1 MSIVTPSNTKKIYI
15 ATTSNED
22 ELKEQKSLYSSLY
35 NANKI
40 EDLPTGYNTYLFKIK
55 NKFLVVDVDSVKG
68 LNYVNELLT
77 KHNINADELKM
88 TRSISNVNKINKSKY
103 HIYFKNNLNIE
114 KNKLMDGL
122 DLLTKGLLFED
133 SKQFNKKINIDELP
147 EINKDFYNDLL
158 LYKQSAPET
167 NINNVDFIDDEP
179 TINNTVD
186 EEYEKFKRS
195 QANKLL
201 RKKLKAEQ
209 NENLTNELIN
219 NTSST
224 KNKDVYKILEFLNV
238 ERFNN
243 YNDWLYL
250 NMIFINEKLDI
261 NILNSYCKKSSK
273 YNEVNNNKIL
283 KSIKPNNGL
292 TSKTLYYWL
301 KYDNITEFN
310 KLVQYNNK
318 FFDASLINNKD
329 IAELYYN
336 MNPNQ
341 FIYNKN
347 LGWYAYNE
355 YNILLEYEQNAPTLL
370 LNDVASKIHEWLNT
384 LKNSIN
390 LADENK
396 SEKFKMIAK
405 AYTKIGM
412 SSFIKGCID
421 FLKNLYNVEKL
432 DEKIDANK
440 NVLAFENLLYDL
452 EIGNFRKIRHNDY
465 IILNTKYSINI
476 KSNPKTRER
485 INKLLYSIF
494 ENEGVITFW
503 KISTALS
510 IFGKSFESLNI
521 HTGTGRNGKGVLST
535 VLKGALGD
543 YFLSTDNTFLTT
555 IFKSGQANSTLA
567 QSKGVRFLLVTE
579 PDNGTADCSLNIDF
593 VKLMTGGDEISARD
607 LYAKASTF
615 KPFFSLLLQCNQK
628 PKLNKI
634 DKAIEERLKIIHYPF
649 TFVDNPTHPE
659 ERIKDNNLKDLIIEQ
674 DFINEFIL
682 MLLEVANENKNIKYI
697 ELPEEVKQQNKEY
710 LEENNNILTFINE
723 YYEVTKDEKNK
734 IKSSDLLTNYNAFND
749 SKIDSKKLKQMMEYN
764 RFKTKRFNDGIY
776 YTNLI
781 LKRVEVVLEPSDFD

>member
-1 MSIVTPSNTKKIYI
+1 
-15 ATTSNED
+15 
-22 ELKEQKSLYSSLY
+22 
-35 NANKI
+35 
-40 EDLPTGYNTYLFKIK
+40 
-55 NKFLVVDVDSVKG
+55 
-68 LNYVNELLT
+68 
-77 KHNINADELKM
+77 
-88 TRSISNVNKINKSKY
+88 
-103 HIYFKNNLNIE
+103 
-114 KNKLMDGL
+114 MDGL

-133 SKQFNKKINIDELP
+133 VKQFNKKINLDELP
-147 EINKDFYNDLL
+147 ELNEAFYNDLL
-158 LYKQSAPET
+158 LYKKSAPET
-167 NINNVDFIDDEP
+167 NINNIDFIDDVKP
-179 TINNTVD
+179 TQNINNLVD
-186 EEYEKFKRS
+186 EEYEKFKRI

-201 RKKLKAEQ
+201 KKQLKVEQ
-209 NENLTNELIN
+209 NEKLTNELIN
-219 NTSST
+219 NTTST
-224 KNKDVYKILEFLNV
+224 KNKDVYKILEFLNI

-243 YNDWLYL
+243 FNNWLYL
-250 NMIFINEKLDI
+250 NFIFINEKLDK
-261 NILNSYCKKSSK
+261 NILDSFCKKSSK
-273 YNEVNNNKIL
+273 YNEVNNKKIL

-301 KYDNITEFN
+301 KHDNINEFN

-355 YNILLEYEQNAPTLL
+355 YNILLEYGQNAPTLL
-370 LNDVASKIHEWLNT
+370 LNDIASKIHEWLNT

-396 SEKFKMIAK
+396 SEKFKMIMK

-421 FLKNLYNVEKL
+421 FLRNLYNVEKL
-432 DEKIDANK
+432 DEKIDNNK
-440 NVLAFENLLYDL
+440 NVLAFENLIYDL
-452 EIGNFRKIRHNDY
+452 EIGDFRKIRHNDY
-465 IILNTKYSINI
+465 IIKNTKYSINI
-476 KSNPKTRER
+476 KSNTQIRER

-494 ENEGVITFW
+494 ENEGVINFW

-510 IFGKSFESLNI
+510 IFGKSFESLYI

-535 VLKGALGD
+535 LLKSLLGD
-543 YFLSTDNTFLTT
+543 YFLTTDNTFLTT

-628 PKLNKI
+628 PKLI
-634 DKAIEERLKIIHYPF
+634 DVIR
-649 TFVDNPTHPE
+649 
-659 ERIKDNNLKDLIIEQ
+659 
-674 DFINEFIL
+674 
-682 MLLEVANENKNIKYI
+682 
-697 ELPEEVKQQNKEY
+697 
-710 LEENNNILTFINE
+710 
-723 YYEVTKDEKNK
+723 
-734 IKSSDLLTNYNAFND
+734 SS
-749 SKIDSKKLKQMMEYN
+749 
-764 RFKTKRFNDGIY
+764 KR
-776 YTNLI
+776 
-781 LKRVEVVLEPSDFD
+781 K

>member
-1 MSIVTPSNTKKIYI
+1 MSIVKSSIVKPSSTKKIYI
-15 ATTSNED
+15 ATTSNEN

-40 EDLPTGYNTYLFKIK
+40 EDLSTGYNTYLFKIK
-55 NKFLVVDVDSVKG
+55 NKFFVVDVDSVIG
-68 LNYVNELLT
+68 LNYVNELLI

-88 TRSISNVNKINKSKY
+88 TRSISNINKINKNKY

-122 DLLTKGLLFED
+122 DLLSNGLLFED
-133 SKQFNKKINIDELP
+133 SKQFNKKINLDELP
-147 EINKDFYNDLL
+147 ELNEAFYNDLL
-158 LYKQSAPET
+158 LYKQSTPET
-167 NINNVDFIDDEP
+167 NINNA
-179 TINNTVD
+179 VD
-186 EEYEKFKRS
+186 EEYEKFKRI

-201 RKKLKAEQ
+201 KKQLKTEQ
-209 NENLTNELIN
+209 NENLTNELNN

-224 KNKDVYKILEFLNV
+224 KNKDVYKILEFLNI

-261 NILNSYCKKSSK
+261 NILNSFCKKSNK

-301 KYDNITEFN
+301 KHDNITEFN

-347 LGWYAYNE
+347 LGWYVYNE
-355 YNILLEYEQNAPTLL
+355 YNILLQYDKEYPTLL
-370 LNDVASKIHEWLNT
+370 LNDVASKIHEWLNS

-396 SEKFKMIAK
+396 TEKFKMITK

-421 FLKNLYNVEKL
+421 FLKNLYNVENL

-452 EIGNFRKIRHNDY
+452 EIGNFRKIRHNDF
-465 IILNTKYSINI
+465 IKMNTKYSINI
-476 KSNPKTRER
+476 KSNTKIREI

-503 KISTALS
+503 KMSTSLS
-510 IFGKSFESLNI
+510 IFGKSFESLYI

-535 VLKGALGD
+535 LLKAALGQ
-543 YFLSTDNTFLTT
+543 YFLTTDNTFLTT
-555 IFKSGQANSTLA
+555 IYKSGQANSNLA

-579 PDNGTADCSLNIDF
+579 PDNGSADCSLNIEF
-593 VKLMTGGDEISARD
+593 VKAMTGADDINARD
-607 LYAKASTF
+607 LYVKSSTF

-628 PKLNKI
+628 PKINKI
-634 DKAIEERLKIIHYPF
+634 DTAIEERLKIIHYPF
-649 TFVDNPTHPE
+649 TFVNNPTHPE
-659 ERIKDNNLKDLIIEQ
+659 ERIKNNKLKDMIVEQ

-682 MLLEVANENKNIKYI
+682 MLLEVANENKDINYI

-710 LEENNNILTFINE
+710 IEENNNIKSFINE
-723 YYEVTKDEKNK
+723 NYEITKDEKNK
-734 IKSSDLLTNYNAFND
+734 IKSSDLLKHYNEFND
-749 SKIDSKKLKQMMEYN
+749 TKTDAKKLKQMMEYN
-764 RFKTKRFNDGIY
+764 RFKYKKMKDGYY

-781 LKRVEVVLEPSDFD
+781 LKRVEVILEPSDFD